1 MVLHVAGLADRLVL
15 FHDVRLSSKNAI
27 AVKTAEV
34 LQVPVLALSLSVL
47 VTEDKLRKNAT
58 KRGLKSAADLRRVS
72 HKTRCKFV
80 QISVILRHLIT
91 AATARLLAVSVV
103 ASTVHLA
110 FLPEVDHVHQK
121 FLAGTADE
129 AGWVPHLVVAG
140 PLGVDG
146 RLAPTHQLLAVVA

>member
-1 MVLHVAGLADRLVL
+1 MKKCCQPQESITQTDTNQCIP
-15 FHDVRLSSKNAI
+15 S
-27 AVKTAEV
+27 
-34 LQVPVLALSLSVL
+34 
-47 VTEDKLRKNAT
+47 
-58 KRGLKSAADLRRVS
+58 
-72 HKTRCKFV
+72 
-80 QISVILRHLIT
+80 HLIT

-146 RLAPTHQLLAVVA
+146 RLAPTHRLLAVVA